1 MKDTFDAVECI
12 KKIPKELMRNNEY
25 TLISLDVVWLFTNVP
40 LRKTLTNG
48 VMGNEEKD
56 KTPTVFVN
64 IGYPGEKDEHLLKKC
79 L

>member
-1 MKDTFDAVECI
+1 M
-12 KKIPKELMRNNEY
+12 
-25 TLISLDVVWLFTNVP
+25 P